1 MMLEGSI
8 TSNCPPPPPCWAV
21 LLSGVPH
28 QVVPVQ
34 WTELPTSGTQR
45 RARKARYQALVDF
58 CVQHGVGTLL
68 LGHHRDDQIGGQA
81 STSASPGCSHLCMFG
96 VCGVFVETFL
106 HRLSNESGLK
116 GLACMEGMFLAPPPP
131 GVRVVRPMLD
141 VTKVSPLT

>member
-1 MMLEGSI
+1 MLERI
-8 TSNCPPPPPCWAV
+8 TSNCPPPPPWAV

-28 QVVPVQ
+28 HVLPLQ

-81 STSASPGCSHLCMFG
+81 STSGSRGFCIAIIMYG

-116 GLACMEGMFLAPPPP
+116 GLACMEGMFLVPPPP
-131 GVRVVRPMLD
+131 SVRVVRPMLD